1 MTEYLFAQCA
11 TSLGLTNELKIPN
24 TAVGEID
31 RYLSVTIDESVMSF
45 WEDNSKNA
53 EQFPRLLGT
62 QEAFQLLQLRWKEY
76 SALLVTLWTLGVKVV
91 CRTVW
96 LKTWCWQSVMQ
107 TCFHKLSICRHH
119 VFILFVILRMCNN
132 CMKVMLCSLS
142 SLSYEQVL
150 HRLASIL
157 CCLWWH
163 LIVILID

>member
-1 MTEYLFAQCA
+1 MVFQLAVQLFSLHNILQGYDGIPVFAQCA

-76 SALLVTLWTLGVKVV
+76 SALLVTL
-91 CRTVW
+91 
-96 LKTWCWQSVMQ
+96 
-107 TCFHKLSICRHH
+107 
-119 VFILFVILRMCNN
+119 
-132 CMKVMLCSLS
+132 
-142 SLSYEQVL
+142 
-150 HRLASIL
+150 
-157 CCLWWH
+157 
-163 LIVILID
+163 